1 MLNPN
6 DDGGVDDLGQGG
18 HHGQSRV
25 AVIPEGFTV
34 KLIPEVRQRLPVA
47 LSSPST
53 SRPIIRALAPC
64 RR

>member
-6 DDGGVDDLGQGG
+6 DDGGVDDLIQGG
-18 HHGQSRV
+18 HYGQSRV

-34 KLIPEVRQRLPVA
+34 KLITDVRQRLLVA

-53 SRPIIRALAPC
+53 SRPIIRALAP
-64 RR
+64 RRR